1 MTDPLKKHGRFS
13 WNELMTNDV
22 DSAKKFYSELLGWN
36 MEAMPCEETD
46 YTLLKEGDQD
56 VGGIMAMPSD
66 AAEMPP
72 MWNAYVTVD
81 DVDGVAAQVERLG
94 GKLCVPPQDIPN
106 IGRFCVLQDPQGA
119 MLSLITYSD
128 Q

>member
-1 MTDPLKKHGRFS
+1 MTDPLKKHGHFS

-36 MEAMPCEETD
+36 MEAMQCEETD
-46 YTLLKEGDQD
+46 YTLLKEGGED
-56 VGGIMAMPSD
+56 VGGIMAIPDD

-81 DVDGVAAQVERLG
+81 DVNDVAAQVERLG

-119 MLSLITYSD
+119 MLSLITYSN
-128 Q
+128 